1 MYEGDYQNDKKNG
14 MGIFVWESGNYYKGC
29 YKDDERHGYGEMYWK
44 DGSCYKG
51 EWSHGI
57 QHGVGK
63 MEFPDGR
70 VKEGIFE
77 NNNFKAPQLGTPQI
91 KQLKAQE
98 ILVNNTLMTPPVG
111 QRMRLKSRGGLKS
124 RGSTQQPRLTT
135 LPSQNSDPN
144 AMIQLNNKLNRGPMS
159 ISPPHGAPGS
169 ILSSETRMNHHRT
182 IENASQQQ

>member
-135 LPSQNSDPN
+135 LPTQNSNPD

-159 ISPPHGAPGS
+159 ISPPHGATGS

-182 IENASQQQ
+182 IENSSQQQ